1 MSFYSIVLKMDSV
14 LIISLAT
21 IFSGIAVL
29 ALKLCFKSK
38 CSDVNVCFGVLQFQ
52 RDVSLENEIEIQEP
66 KTGDKSNKDLNIN
79 NNNNI

>member
-1 MSFYSIVLKMDSV
+1 MDSV

-52 RDVSLENEIEIQEP
+52 RDVSLENEIEMQDT
-66 KTGDKSNKDLNIN
+66 KTGDKSIKDLNMNN

>member
-1 MSFYSIVLKMDSV
+1 MFDSV

-38 CSDVNVCFGVLQFQ
+38 CSDVNVCFGVLQLQ
-52 RDVSLENEIEIQEP
+52 RNVTLENDLEMQDP
-66 KTGDKSNKDLNIN
+66 KKEDKSSNKDLN
-79 NNNNI
+79 NNNI

>member
-1 MSFYSIVLKMDSV
+1 MLESV

-52 RDVSLENEIEIQEP
+52 RDVSLENEIEIQDT
-66 KTGDKSNKDLNIN
+66 KTGDKSSNKDLNIN
-79 NNNNI
+79 NNNNNI

>member
-1 MSFYSIVLKMDSV
+1 MLDSV

-52 RDVSLENEIEIQEP
+52 RDVSLENEIEIQDT